1 MPPAMPFAFVSTS
14 SELPTPAPVIGGCR
28 IVRHIARG
36 DFGALYLAEDEATGA
51 AVALKMVRLADAD
64 ASHRFR
70 SETRAVAALDHPG
83 IVRCLRFGDA
93 HSQGWIVLDWL
104 PGADLRRYAEPQRL
118 LPRPVVLE
126 MAARIADA
134 LAHAHDRGVVHRD
147 LKPANVRCDLG
158 AGRVTLTDF
167 GSAWLA
173 DAQRTRSG
181 LIVGTPQYMAPE
193 QLAGSQADP
202 RSDLY
207 ALGVVLYELL
217 TGTLPFS
224 GDSIGELLRRIAH
237 EPPPDPRRLC
247 PDLPPLL
254 VDVLGRLLAK
264 PAVQRHSGGDRL
276 AIELRTIARGLRP
289 RPGPPLIGPLG
300 RSDPRH
306 NDCRLL

>member
-1 MPPAMPFAFVSTS
+1 MSPAMSFAPVSTL
-14 SELPTPAPVIGGCR
+14 SELPLSAPVIGGCR
-28 IVRHIARG
+28 IVRHIARS
-36 DFGALYLAEDEATGA
+36 DCCALYLAECQATGA
-51 AVALKMVRLADAD
+51 AVALKMVRLADSD
-64 ASHRFR
+64 ASLRFR
-70 SETRAVAALDHPG
+70 SESRAVAALDHPG

-93 HSQGWIVLDWL
+93 HSQGWLVLDWL
-104 PGADLRRYAEPQRL
+104 PGTDLRRYAQPQRL
-118 LPRPVVLE
+118 LPQPVVLE
-126 MAARIADA
+126 IAARIADA

-193 QLAGSQADP
+193 QLAGAQAD
-202 RSDLY
+202 RRGDLY

-224 GDSIGELLRRIAH
+224 GESIGELLRRIAH
-237 EPPPDPRRLC
+237 EPVPDPRQRC

-254 VDVLGRLLAK
+254 VDVLTRLLAK
-264 PAVQRHSGGDRL
+264 QASQRHTDGHRL

-289 RPGPPLIGPLG
+289 RSDPPFVGPSGPG
-300 RSDPRH
+300 DPRH

>member
-1 MPPAMPFAFVSTS
+1 MSSALVPTLSEFPPQ
-14 SELPTPAPVIGGCR
+14 APVIGGCR

-36 DFGALYLAEDEATGA
+36 VFGALYLAEDQATGA
-51 AVALKMVRLADAD
+51 AVALKTVRLADAD
-64 ASHRFR
+64 ASQRFR
-70 SETRAVAALDHPG
+70 SETRAVAALDHPD
-83 IVRCLRFGDA
+83 IVRCQRFGDA
-93 HSQGWIVLDWL
+93 HRQGWIVLDWL

-126 MAARIADA
+126 IAARIADA
-134 LAHAHDRGVVHRD
+134 LAHAHERGVVHRD

-158 AGRVTLTDF
+158 AGRITLTDF

-207 ALGVVLYELL
+207 ALGVLLYELL
-217 TGTLPFS
+217 TGALPFG

-237 EPPPDPRRLC
+237 EPAPDPRRVC
-247 PDLPPLL
+247 SDLPPLL
-254 VDVLGRLLAK
+254 VEVLARLLAK
-264 PAVQRHSGGDRL
+264 PAVQRHTDGHRL

-289 RPGPPLIGPLG
+289 RPHPRLIGPLG
-300 RSDPRH
+300 LGDPRH
-306 NDCRLL
+306 NRC